1 MMSNASGIESLS
13 DESRLCVE
21 RLVRAG
27 NELEKLDLS
36 DQPREKLA
44 AVLVLLYQKA
54 GELRVVL
61 TTRSKLL
68 RAHPGQTSLPGGK
81 VDESDPSLTYTA
93 LREAHEEVGLAL
105 DCPHI
110 HTVCVLRPF
119 LSSSQL
125 LVTPV
130 VALLTDLDVLATLR
144 PCVGEVDQI
153 FSHPLEAILDPS
165 LLADKEPLV
174 PKGSEHWPY
183 QQELYNTSDV
193 IVEAFD
199 NFVYRMHRFR
209 SCASPIK
216 GLTADILI
224 HVAEI
229 AYDKKT
235 AYEVCAPGQAGA
247 ALALIRLRMAQ
258 YKGLV
263 TSS

>member
-1 MMSNASGIESLS
+1 M
-13 DESRLCVE
+13 
-21 RLVRAG
+21 
-27 NELEKLDLS
+27 
-36 DQPREKLA
+36 
-44 AVLVLLYQKA
+44 
-54 GELRVVL
+54 
-61 TTRSKLL
+61 
-68 RAHPGQTSLPGGK
+68 
-81 VDESDPSLTYTA
+81 
-93 LREAHEEVGLAL
+93 
-105 DCPHI
+105 
-110 HTVCVLRPF
+110 LRPF

-183 QQELYNTSDV
+183 QQEFYVSMQPTWRWPDSQACQQNTSDV

-216 GLTADILI
+216 GLTADILVSSSPRPVNKAGCVAQI

-247 ALALIRLRMAQ
+247 ALALVRLQMAR
-258 YKGLV
+258 YRELV